1 MRKSCGGTVLKMK
14 QWNPGHFGSD
24 FREGAPCMYKY
35 QKSGIF
41 VMKVE
46 SFLDILSLLCV
57 VKIDF

>member
-1 MRKSCGGTVLKMK
+1 MK

-24 FREGAPCMYKY
+24 FREGAPRMYKY

-57 VKIDF
+57 VKIDFW